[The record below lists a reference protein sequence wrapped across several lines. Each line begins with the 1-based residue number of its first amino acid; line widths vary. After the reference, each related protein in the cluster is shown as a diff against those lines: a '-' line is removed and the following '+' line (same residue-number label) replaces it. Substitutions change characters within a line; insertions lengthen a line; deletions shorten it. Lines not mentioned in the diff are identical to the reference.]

1 MSRSPHPPRFLD
13 RLSLRGYIL
22 LAQFAQQEGTR
33 PEVASHRSPRRSS
46 GRPWQSP
53 AFRATVLSAAAGA
66 TAVLGQAPAGAE
78 PADEASR
85 ASVSSRVDGLYAQ
98 AEKATERYNAVAER
112 AGSLR
117 EQVEHAQ
124 DRVARGQAKV
134 NRMRGGLAAVAGAQ
148 YRSGGVDPAL
158 MLMLSSDPDTYLDR
172 AAVLDRIG
180 SRQATGLG
188 QLQRAQ
194 RALDQQRTEAKGK
207 LGRLRSE
214 QRELKKRKAGV
225 QHKLAEARRLLE
237 KLTPK
242 ERAERERGSRAGD
255 RAQAGEAGGGKAS
268 SAHAASAVSAVKSA
282 LGSPYSWGATGPSS
296 FDCSGLMQWAYSQAG
311 VSIPRTSQAQRS
323 AGRQVPLSQAK
334 PGDLVL
340 YRSDAS
346 HVGMYVGN
354 GQVVHAPHPGAA
366 VRFDPVGMMP
376 VSSVTRP

>member
-1 MSRSPHPPRFLD
+1 M
-13 RLSLRGYIL
+13 
-22 LAQFAQQEGTR
+22 
-33 PEVASHRSPRRSS
+33 
-46 GRPWQSP
+46 
-53 AFRATVLSAAAGA
+53 LSAAAGA
-66 TAVLGQAPAGAE
+66 TAVLAQTPAGAE

-194 RALDQQRTEAKGK
+194 RALDQQRTEATGK
-207 LGRLRSE
+207 LDRLRSE

-282 LGSPYSWGATGPSS
+282 LGSPYSWGATGPNS

-354 GQVVHAPHPGAA
+354 DQVIHAPHPGAP